1 MANLKSKLKAG
12 DEVIVTTGKHKGL
25 RGSLVRVLWKS
36 YKNGRKR
43 WMVFV
48 DGITR
53 KKHVR
58 ADPNSGVE
66 GGIKDV
72 PYMID
77 ASNVAVINPD
87 TSSIDRI
94 GIRTN
99 EEGVR
104 VRFYKKT
111 GKDVEERGNQ
121 S

>member
-1 MANLKSKLKAG
+1 MANLKNKLKAG

-25 RGSLVRVLWKS
+25 RGTLVRVLLKS
-36 YKNGRKR
+36 YKNGKKR

-58 ADPNSGVE
+58 ANPNVGIE

-72 PYMID
+72 AYMID
-77 ASNVAVINPD
+77 ASNVAIVNPD
-87 TSSIDRI
+87 TNAVDRI
-94 GIRTN
+94 GVRTN
-99 EEGVR
+99 EDGVK

-111 GKDVEERGNQ
+111 GKDIEERGDQ
-121 S
+121 